1 MHGDYPSACTLA
13 VVGKFG
19 VGARQG
25 QCESR
30 PLPPLQNPNDARTP
44 AKELFGRKTT
54 PASLAARTIGFYS
67 RGCLAGAQALP
78 VDGDTWQVMRQSR
91 NRNWGHPNLVQFLE
105 RLGDQAHK
113 IGWRGLLVGDMAQP
127 RGGPMRT
134 GHFSH
139 QVGLDA
145 DIWLT
150 PMPERRLSREERE
163 EMMSTVVVAQDGKD
177 VDPKVWT
184 PAHAAII
191 KAAAKDPQV
200 SRIFANAAIKK
211 ALCRSAGRDRA
222 WLRKVRVWYGHDY
235 HFHVRI
241 SARRTVPAVR
251 RSRRLWETMAAAAGT
266 SISGSATRPC
276 IRSRR
281 RRSLH
286 SEWPISPLPAAKC
299 CWHLSPLPL
308 HRSPHCFQGQR
319 CAKRNRVEKAL
330 NDRCALLYVS
340 GRFHT

>member
-1 MHGDYPSACTLA
+1 
-13 VVGKFG
+13 
-19 VGARQG
+19 
-25 QCESR
+25 
-30 PLPPLQNPNDARTP
+30 
-44 AKELFGRKTT
+44 
-54 PASLAARTIGFYS
+54 
-67 RGCLAGAQALP
+67 
-78 VDGDTWQVMRQSR
+78 MRQSR

-105 RLGDQAHK
+105 RLANQAPK

-127 RGGPMRT
+127 RGGPMYS

-150 PMPERRLSREERE
+150 PMPDRRLSREERE

-211 ALCRSAGRDRA
+211 ALCRGAGRDRA

-241 SARRTVPAVR
+241 FCPADSPACTPDPPLTGDDGCSGRDLDHWFSDAVLHPKPSSQPKEKPPLR
-251 RSRRLWETMAAAAGT
+251 MAD
-266 SISGSATRPC
+266 
-276 IRSRR
+276 
-281 RRSLH
+281 
-286 SEWPISPLPAAKC
+286 LPAGC
-299 CWHLSPLPL
+299 
-308 HRSPHCFQGQR
+308 RQ
-319 CAKRNRVEKAL
+319 V
-330 NDRCALLYVS
+330 LLAP
-340 GRFHT
+340 

>member
-1 MHGDYPSACTLA
+1 MEITRPKARIGSLAWRITLLLALSPLSASLA
-13 VVGKFG
+13 LAQDKGSVNP
-19 VGARQG
+19 
-25 QCESR
+25 E

-78 VDGDTWQVMRQSR
+78 VDGETWQVMRQSR

-105 RLGDQAHK
+105 RLGDQAPK

-127 RGGPMRT
+127 RGGPMHT

-241 SARRTVPAVR
+241 FCPADSPGCTPDPPLVGDDGCSGR
-251 RSRRLWETMAAAAGT
+251 DLDFWFSDAALHPKPSKEKPPLRMAD
-266 SISGSATRPC
+266 
-276 IRSRR
+276 
-281 RRSLH
+281 
-286 SEWPISPLPAAKC
+286 LPAAC
-299 CWHLSPLPL
+299 
-308 HRSPHCFQGQR
+308 RQ
-319 CAKRNRVEKAL
+319 V
-330 NDRCALLYVS
+330 LLAP
-340 GRFHT
+340 